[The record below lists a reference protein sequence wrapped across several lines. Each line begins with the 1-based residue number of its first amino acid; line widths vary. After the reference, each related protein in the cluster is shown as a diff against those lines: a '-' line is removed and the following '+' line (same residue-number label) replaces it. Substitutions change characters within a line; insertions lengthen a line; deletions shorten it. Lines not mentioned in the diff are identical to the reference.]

1 MRSRAKLA
9 NGIGVML
16 ALWSISGWAVETLNL
31 QQALERAMASDPRI
45 EERKHLVNVAQA
57 MLQQAQGSSGW
68 MIDANTF
75 LGITPSVKGG
85 LFEGAGCQPGNC
97 EVRSDR
103 FEPDGISPWFGLNF
117 SLIKPLNTFGKIES
131 YSEAAKGNIAVK
143 QLDVALQRNSTRMDV
158 HQAYY
163 GYLAAQDSHMLLQDV
178 QKRLQSAV
186 DLVQGWLDEG
196 EGSVKQSD
204 LFALQSGLALVG
216 RYLAQAEGLSN
227 VAMSGLKVLTNVG
240 LENELTLADQ
250 RLAPV
255 PLPLLELNE
264 LQKQALVKRPEMTQ
278 VEQGLRARRALVEAR
293 KAEHWP
299 NVYAGVVGTFALS
312 PGRDHL
318 DNPYM
323 PDVFNDFGLTPVVGV
338 RWDWDPT
345 VQQGKV
351 AEAQAELDALIAKSA
366 FARRGI
372 PFEVSE
378 QYYQVQAY
386 HQMVTQLEEASRSAR
401 RWMISSYTDFEA
413 GVEKPEKVL
422 TALQAYVLAHADYV
436 RSVYDYNMYVARLE
450 NVTGAIQ

>member
-9 NGIGVML
+9 NGIGVMF

-75 LGITPSVKGG
+75 LGITPSVEGG
-85 LFEGAGCQPGNC
+85 FFEGAGCQPGNC

-216 RYLAQAEGLSN
+216 RYLAQAGGLSN

-255 PLPLLELNE
+255 PLPLLELKE

-293 KAEHWP
+293 KSEHWP

-338 RWDWDPT
+338 RWDWDPA
-345 VQQGKV
+345 VQLGKV